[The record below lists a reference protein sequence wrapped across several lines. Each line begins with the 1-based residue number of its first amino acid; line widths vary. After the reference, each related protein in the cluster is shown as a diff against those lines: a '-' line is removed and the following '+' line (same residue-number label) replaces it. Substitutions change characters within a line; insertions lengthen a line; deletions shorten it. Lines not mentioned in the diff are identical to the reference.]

1 MSKPNAHRLK
11 GKVALVTGSTAG
23 IGLAVARRLAQEGA
37 AVVVSS
43 RKKQNVDDAVA
54 ELKKEGLNVHGMVC
68 HVGSAE
74 ARKALV
80 EETVRRFKSVD
91 ILISNVACNPV
102 YGTMLSI
109 TDEKVW
115 DKVFDLNVKAAY
127 LLVRDLVPHIKSNGS
142 IVFIASYAAYN
153 PNNYLGAYSVSK
165 TALLG
170 LTKVLAKELAEKSI
184 RVNCL
189 APGVI
194 ETSFSEA
201 LWKQSEDVSLAL
213 KNEIPMRRFGKAEE
227 CAGPVAFLVS
237 DDAAYITGETLAV
250 TGGISCHL

>member
-1 MSKPNAHRLK
+1 MSKVNAHRLK
-11 GKVALVTGSTAG
+11 GKTALVTGSTAG
-23 IGLAVARRLAQEGA
+23 IGLAIARRLAQEGA
-37 AVVVSS
+37 SVIVSS
-43 RKKQNVDDAVA
+43 RKKNNVDEAVSA
-54 ELKKEGLNVHGMVC
+54 LKKDGLNVHGMVC
-68 HVGSAE
+68 HVGSAD

-80 EETVRRFKSVD
+80 EETIRRFKKID
-91 ILISNVACNPV
+91 ILVSNVACNPV
-102 YGTMLSI
+102 YGTMLSV
-109 TDEKVW
+109 TDEKAW
-115 DKVFDLNVKAAY
+115 DKVFDLNVKSAF
-127 LLVRDLVPHIKSNGS
+127 LLVRDLAPYINTNGS

-153 PNNYLGAYSVSK
+153 PNNFLGAYSVSK

-170 LTKVLAKELAEKSI
+170 LTKVLAKELAERSI

-201 LWKQSEDVSLAL
+201 LWKQNEQVSSAL
-213 KNEIPMRRFGKAEE
+213 KNEVPLRRFGQAEE

-237 DDAAYITGETLAV
+237 DDASYITGETLAV